1 MSAILA
7 DNRLYQ
13 AIAVIDALPSE
24 RKRVLIKDGFTAH
37 ALPHADSEVVLI
49 DGRNPHTVPTALRV
63 IKFKTINRLAREFR
77 G

>member
-7 DNRLYQ
+7 DNLLYQ

-24 RKRVLIKDGFTAH
+24 RKRVLIEGGFTAH
-37 ALPHADSEVVLI
+37 ALRHADAEVVLI
-49 DGRNPHTVPTALRV
+49 DGRNPHTVPTALRA
-63 IKFKTINRLAREFR
+63 IKFKTINGFAREFR